1 MMLGRITSIA
11 RVLRMTLRA
20 RTVVLEAGPATTIMI
35 RHGRMKVA
43 IAAAVTV
50 IEGSARAIASRS
62 ERAIGVVMSAQ
73 M

>member
-11 RVLRMTLRA
+11 KVLRMTIGA
-20 RTVVLEAGPATTIMI
+20 RMTMPEAGLAVTIMI

-50 IEGSARAIASRS
+50 IEGSVRAIASRS
-62 ERAIGVVMSAQ
+62 EQAIGVVISAQ